1 MLWTI
6 AWVVVPVLVVAL
18 SGGLGL
24 LVESC
29 TRTRLSWPVL
39 IPLGM
44 SALIVVTTFVT
55 AFPAVASYTS
65 IVVVVLAVIGA
76 GLGRR
81 RIVEVPQSLW
91 PVVVAFVVYVVY
103 SIPVALAGVTWA
115 GFIKLDDTADWM
127 LLGDRLVRVGYTIDG
142 LTSSTGD
149 TFLWLVYRQGYPVG
163 AFPDLGVVSQLLG
176 IDSAFAIQ
184 PLMSVLAAGLGL
196 ALYAASEGVVRSGAW
211 RAAIAVLAT
220 CSTLLFGYV
229 MWGGLKEITL
239 AVTLAT
245 CAVVVTQGRK
255 DDRPLLAQAAIFAV
269 PMSAVLVVFGVAGA
283 VYLAP
288 LAVAELALVWRAYG
302 WRRLPAAAGVFLGVF
317 AVLSVPTWKLISLQI
332 ELARTSPLAAAADIG
347 NLYGPLKFVQIFGV
361 WLTGDFREQPK
372 SGALTALLILLVM
385 LGAVGGVVIAV
396 RARRPSVPVFAVMS
410 LVVGVLSVFGNAWL
424 EGKALAVASP
434 AMLLAAGVAFAWVAE
449 TGRRFE
455 GVALAA
461 LVSAGVLASATMTYR
476 EVMVAPSDRMQEL
489 AQISKGDFPKPA
501 LLLEYTAAASRHF
514 LQPLEAQGAGELR
527 HDLIPKYDGQG
538 LEKGAYGDID
548 EFPVSSTVPFRT
560 LVLRTAL
567 VASRPPS
574 TYSNARPGTFY
585 NVWVQDP
592 TAPAIVQHWPIG
604 TQADPAGPAPCA
616 TVKAAVAAA
625 GTTGRVAVVR
635 RAPVITVSLN
645 QNGLPLGW
653 SSGSVPGSVNATGPG
668 TVTTT
673 FTVPADGDYLG
684 DLGVSVYGRATVLV
698 DGVEWTSL
706 QGQLNWSPNSNPLPR
721 LHLSAGQHTLA
732 VTYQTTLLPGGG
744 FSPSSIGPLWLST
757 QGPDA
762 PVEYVAPSAALALC
776 GQRLDWIEAVA
787 G

>member
-255 DDRPLLAQAAIFAV
+255 DDRPLLAQYASFDV
-269 PMSAVLVVFGVAGA
+269 QVVFR
-283 VYLAP
+283 LAP
-288 LAVAELALVWRAYG
+288 
-302 WRRLPAAAGVFLGVF
+302 
-317 AVLSVPTWKLISLQI
+317 
-332 ELARTSPLAAAADIG
+332 
-347 NLYGPLKFVQIFGV
+347 
-361 WLTGDFREQPK
+361 
-372 SGALTALLILLVM
+372 
-385 LGAVGGVVIAV
+385 
-396 RARRPSVPVFAVMS
+396 
-410 LVVGVLSVFGNAWL
+410 
-424 EGKALAVASP
+424 
-434 AMLLAAGVAFAWVAE
+434 
-449 TGRRFE
+449 
-455 GVALAA
+455 
-461 LVSAGVLASATMTYR
+461 
-476 EVMVAPSDRMQEL
+476 
-489 AQISKGDFPKPA
+489 
-501 LLLEYTAAASRHF
+501 
-514 LQPLEAQGAGELR
+514 
-527 HDLIPKYDGQG
+527 
-538 LEKGAYGDID
+538 
-548 EFPVSSTVPFRT
+548 
-560 LVLRTAL
+560 
-567 VASRPPS
+567 
-574 TYSNARPGTFY
+574 
-585 NVWVQDP
+585 
-592 TAPAIVQHWPIG
+592 
-604 TQADPAGPAPCA
+604 C
-616 TVKAAVAAA
+616 
-625 GTTGRVAVVR
+625 
-635 RAPVITVSLN
+635 
-645 QNGLPLGW
+645 
-653 SSGSVPGSVNATGPG
+653 
-668 TVTTT
+668 
-673 FTVPADGDYLG
+673 
-684 DLGVSVYGRATVLV
+684 
-698 DGVEWTSL
+698 
-706 QGQLNWSPNSNPLPR
+706 
-721 LHLSAGQHTLA
+721 HLS
-732 VTYQTTLLPGGG
+732 
-744 FSPSSIGPLWLST
+744 
-757 QGPDA
+757 
-762 PVEYVAPSAALALC
+762 
-776 GQRLDWIEAVA
+776 
-787 G
+787 